1 MQESQV
7 WYAVEASAS
16 IRNTYS
22 FAMCPVRD
30 NECVAVS
37 DAMMKP
43 SVDGGNLGTAGL
55 INSLTLVDLIREQ
68 ALTTSIYMSDP
79 DCLMGRYKSF
89 TQFVVPKWMSLIGQP
104 SSSKRR
110 PTG

>member
-1 MQESQV
+1 
-7 WYAVEASAS
+7 
-16 IRNTYS
+16 
-22 FAMCPVRD
+22 MCPVCD

-43 SVDGGNLGTAGL
+43 SVDGGSLGTAGL
-55 INSLTLVDLIREQ
+55 IHGLTLVDLIREQ
-68 ALTTSIYMSDP
+68 PLTASIYMRVP

-89 TQFVVPKWMSLIGQP
+89 TQFMVENGMSLIGQP